1 MKSIPQLTRAINV
14 DNSEY
19 PCVVLHLHTVWSWS
33 CIYSVLVSTLSYINT
48 GPDGSFSML
57 QKLQ

>member
-1 MKSIPQLTRAINV
+1 MKSIPQFAHTTNV

-19 PCVVLHLHTVWSWS
+19 PCVVLHFHTAWSWS

-48 GPDGSFSML
+48 GPDVSSSIS
-57 QKLQ
+57 